1 MEEPNQRIR
10 LMRRVRVNGELR
22 ALPFANLF
30 RKHTE
35 TESKELSDSI
45 RDIWI
50 QIPVV
55 LYTSPTHGDSII
67 DGIGRVDKAL
77 EIDAER
83 KIPTVDLGEITD
95 EAAEVMARHLNKRRH
110 LTPEELKELREKE
123 LKRIPELRRAGMSLR
138 AIAKEVREHPDTVR
152 KILNK
157 PLVHQNTSL
166 DENDDPFDDDEERE
180 FHPAAWVDLE
190 NDAVSRGDYE
200 AAAEYR
206 RKGIA
211 ARRMEYTET
220 PSRIKG
226 RDGKSYPASTPRR
239 TEPAD
244 DEMLSG
250 LEIPSA
256 RDAIFEKLS
265 RIFDEMRAELA
276 ALKILNE
283 PIRKR
288 DKQVLIRARND
299 ITAAL
304 KSRLAGKRA

>member
-1 MEEPNQRIR
+1 
-10 LMRRVRVNGELR
+10 MRRVRVNGELR

-95 EAAEVMARHLNKRRH
+95 EAAEAMARHLNKRRH

-138 AIAKEVREHPDTVR
+138 SIAKEVHEHPDTVR

-157 PLVHQNTSL
+157 TLVHQNTSL
-166 DENDDPFDDDEERE
+166 DENDDIFDDEEE
-180 FHPAAWVDLE
+180 AGYHPLTWVQLE
-190 NDAVSRGDYE
+190 NDAVANREYQK
-200 AAAEYR
+200 AAEYR
-206 RKGIA
+206 RKGDE
-211 ARRMEYTET
+211 ARRREYNESL
-220 PSRIKG
+220 PRIKG
-226 RDGKSYPASTPRR
+226 RDGKSYPATSRR
-239 TEPAD
+239 SEPTE
-244 DEMLSG
+244 DELLKDVVLPG
-250 LEIPSA
+250 PKQ
-256 RDAIFEKLS
+256 AIFEKLI
-265 RIFDEMRAELA
+265 RLFEYVRRELA
-276 ALKILNE
+276 ALQELNE
-283 PIRKR
+283 PLKKR

-304 KSRLAGKRA
+304 KRRLAGKRA